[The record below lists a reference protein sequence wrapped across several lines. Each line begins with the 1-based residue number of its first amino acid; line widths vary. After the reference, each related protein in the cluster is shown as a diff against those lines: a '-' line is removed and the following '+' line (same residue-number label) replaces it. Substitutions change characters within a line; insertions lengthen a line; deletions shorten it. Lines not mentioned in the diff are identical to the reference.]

1 MHEPGAAAR
10 QLTFEANNFKPAQ
23 SNNGRYVV
31 FVSTRAGAL
40 NIWRMNA
47 DGTQPKQLTDGAYED
62 VPSVTP
68 DGRWVIYRT
77 GNSLKKVSIEGGDSI
92 KLFDK
97 SALCPAISPDGRL
110 LTFFTNDHPDSQVW
124 HIEVYDLDSLAAV
137 RRFDLPAATT
147 PFNGLPVT
155 PDNRL
160 RWTPDGSGLAYVSRA
175 DGAPNVW
182 LQPLAGGKPRQLTY
196 FKDANLPSFAWSP
209 DGKQLACVR
218 STKAYIPVL
227 VRLFE

>member
-1 MHEPGAAAR
+1 VR
-10 QLTFEANNFKPAQ
+10 QLTFEADNFKPAQ
-23 SNNGRYVV
+23 SNDGRYVL
-31 FVSTRAGAL
+31 FVSTRTGTM

-47 DGTQPKQLTDGAYED
+47 DGTQPKQLTNGTYED

-77 GNSLKKVSIEGGDSI
+77 GNSIKKVSIDGGNAI

-97 SALCPAISPDGRL
+97 SALCPVLSPNGKLLAI
-110 LTFFTNDHPDSQVW
+110 FTNDQPESHTW
-124 HIEVYDLDSLAAV
+124 HIEVYDLSSLAV
-137 RRFDLPAATT
+137 VNRFELPESTT
-147 PFNGLPVT
+147 PFNGLRLT

-160 RWTPDGSGLAYVSRA
+160 RWTVDGSGLAYISRA
-175 DGAPNVW
+175 DGTSNVW
-182 LQPLAGGKPRQLTY
+182 VQSFKGGSPQQLTH
-196 FKDANLPSFAWSP
+196 FKDANILSFAWSA

-218 STKAYIPVL
+218 MTKAYVPVL